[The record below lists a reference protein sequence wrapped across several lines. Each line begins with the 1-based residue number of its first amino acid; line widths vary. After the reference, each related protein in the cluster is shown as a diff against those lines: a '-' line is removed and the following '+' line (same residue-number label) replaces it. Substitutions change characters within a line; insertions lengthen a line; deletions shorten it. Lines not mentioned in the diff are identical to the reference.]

1 MNPMIVALKI
11 AKILHPDGVNPWGGV
26 ITHRIAA
33 KATQIRKRPV
43 SDRIIFVNFPVAG
56 DPWDMSVR

>member
-1 MNPMIVALKI
+1 MIVALKI

-56 DPWDMSVR
+56 DP